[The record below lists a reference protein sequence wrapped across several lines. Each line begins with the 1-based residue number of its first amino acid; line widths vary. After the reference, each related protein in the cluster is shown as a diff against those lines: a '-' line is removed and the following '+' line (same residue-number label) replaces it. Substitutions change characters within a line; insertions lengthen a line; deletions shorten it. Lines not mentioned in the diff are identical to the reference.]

1 MRETIEIKEDII
13 ARNHREAQAIRDK
26 IAAAETFLVNL
37 MASPGAGKTSL
48 ILALAKSL
56 RSKVALGVI
65 EGDIDSMVDSQ
76 KVKEAGLPAVQIET
90 GGACHLDV
98 PMILPALDLL
108 DLPALDVVVI
118 ENIGNLVCPAEFDL
132 GADLDAMILSVPE
145 GDDKIL
151 KYPLMFSMC
160 HLLVVNKSDFLA
172 LPSNNFDVERLRERF
187 RRLNPAA
194 AMFVVSSYTGEGV
207 DELAEWLAKR
217 IEAKKLAR

>member
-98 PMILPALDLL
+98 PMVLPALDLL
-108 DLPALDVVVI
+108 DLPVLDAVVI

-132 GADLDAMILSVPE
+132 GADLDTMILSVPE

-172 LPSNNFDVERLRERF
+172 LPSNNFDVERLRQRF
-187 RRLNPAA
+187 QRLNPAA
-194 AMFVVSSYTGEGV
+194 EMFVVSSYTGEGIE
-207 DELAEWLAKR
+207 ELAEWLAKR
-217 IEAKKLAR
+217 IEAKRSAG

>member
-1 MRETIEIKEDII
+1 MREIIEIKEDII
-13 ARNHREAQAIRDK
+13 ARNHREADVVRDK
-26 IAAAETFLVNL
+26 IAAADTYLVNL

-48 ILALAKSL
+48 ILALAKIL
-56 RSKVALGVI
+56 CPKLALGVI

-98 PMILPALDLL
+98 PMVLPALDLL
-108 DLPALDVVVI
+108 DLSTLDAVVI

-160 HLLVVNKSDFLA
+160 HLLVVNKSDFLD
-172 LPSNNFDVERLRERF
+172 LPSNNFDVERLRQRF
-187 RRLNPAA
+187 RRLNPTAE
-194 AMFVVSSYTGEGV
+194 MFVVSSYTGEGV
-207 DELAEWLAKR
+207 KELAEWLAKR
-217 IEAKKLAR
+217 IEVKRLAG

>member
-1 MRETIEIKEDII
+1 MREIIEIKEDII
-13 ARNHREAQAIRDK
+13 ARNHREADVVRDK
-26 IAAAETFLVNL
+26 IAAADTYLVNL

-48 ILALAKSL
+48 ILALAKIL
-56 RSKVALGVI
+56 CPKLALGVI

-98 PMILPALDLL
+98 PMVLPALDLL
-108 DLPALDVVVI
+108 DLSTLDAVVI

-172 LPSNNFDVERLRERF
+172 LPSNNFDVERLRQRF
-187 RRLNPAA
+187 RRLNPTAE
-194 AMFVVSSYTGEGV
+194 MFVVSSYTGEGV
-207 DELAEWLAKR
+207 KELAEWLAKR
-217 IEAKKLAR
+217 IEAKRLAG

>member
-1 MRETIEIKEDII
+1 MREIIEIKEDII
-13 ARNHREAQAIRDK
+13 ARNHREAGVIRDK
-26 IAAAETFLVNL
+26 TAAAGTYLVNL

-48 ILALAKSL
+48 ILALAKIL
-56 RSKVALGVI
+56 CPKLALGVI

-98 PMILPALDLL
+98 PMVLPALDLL
-108 DLPALDVVVI
+108 DLSTLDAVVI

-160 HLLVVNKSDFLA
+160 HLLVVNKSDFLD
-172 LPSNNFDVERLRERF
+172 LPSNNFDVERLRQRF

-194 AMFVVSSYTGEGV
+194 EMFVVSSYTGEGV
-207 DELAEWLAKR
+207 KELAEWLAKR
-217 IEAKKLAR
+217 IEAKRLAG